1 LNAGPARLLDMKLRD
16 KVLAYLHSCNVLT
29 LATNGEDG
37 PWAAAVFYVNND
49 FNLFF
54 LSDPA
59 TRHVLNINLNPQVAA
74 TIQKDYK
81 DWKKIKGI
89 QLEGEVREV
98 TGAKKTVAIAR
109 YLVKFPVIGK
119 QTPIEISQAMSKVDW
134 YTLIPSAV
142 YFIDNSLGLG
152 HREKVNLN

>member
-1 LNAGPARLLDMKLRD
+1 MKLRD
-16 KVLAYLHSCNVLT
+16 KVLAYLQSCNVLT

-59 TRHVLNINLNPQVAA
+59 TRHIQNISVNPQVAA
-74 TIQKDYK
+74 TIQKDYN

-89 QLEGEVREV
+89 QLEGEVQKLS
-98 TGAKKTVAIAR
+98 GAKKADAIMR
-109 YLVKFPVIGK
+109 YLLKFPVIGK
-119 QTPIEISQAMSKVDW
+119 ETPIEIGQAMSKVDF

-142 YFIDNSLGLG
+142 YFIDNSCGLG
-152 HREKVNLN
+152 HREKVNLNKV